1 MRMNQLLILA
11 LALSLTFTLPAESV
25 PSKSWFR
32 EKYLQKT
39 YDEYYEYTI
48 TRYKL
53 EDNDRDVCPDIHKS
67 SLFYAITGQHMNR
80 LPNSCYLHKINSV
93 RYTPSEAPPPPH
105 ALLIITVFDVLLCMK
120 KLVYIITTS
129 VYSLILIMLFIP
141 FR

>member
-1 MRMNQLLILA
+1 MRMNQLLTLV
-11 LALSLTFTLPAESV
+11 LVLSLTFTLLAESV

-39 YDEYYEYTI
+39 YEEYYHYTLN
-48 TRYKL
+48 RYKL

-80 LPNSCYLHKINSV
+80 LSNSCYLHRIKSV
-93 RYTPSEAPPPPH
+93 RYTPPETTEE
-105 ALLIITVFDVLLCMK
+105 LLIIAVLDVILCMK
-120 KLVYIITTS
+120 KLVYIVTTS
-129 VYSLILIMLFIP
+129 VYSLILIILFIP

>member
-93 RYTPSEAPPPPH
+93 RYTPSEAPPPH

>member
-80 LPNSCYLHKINSV
+80 LPNSCYLHRINSV
-93 RYTPSEAPPPPH
+93 RYTPSEAPPPH
-105 ALLIITVFDVLLCMK
+105 ARLIITVFDVLLCMK

>member
-1 MRMNQLLILA
+1 MNKLLTIA
-11 LALSLTFTLPAESV
+11 LVASSLTFTPLPAEAV

-32 EKYLQKT
+32 EKYLQKSNE
-39 YDEYYEYTI
+39 EYYHYTV

-80 LPNSCYLHKINSV
+80 LSNRCYLHRINSI
-93 RYTPSEAPPPPH
+93 RYTQPPDEG
-105 ALLIITVFDVLLCMK
+105 LIITVFDVILCMK
-120 KLVYIITTS
+120 KLVYIVTTLF
-129 VYSLILIMLFIP
+129 YSLLLIMLFIP